1 MAALKHERWGV
12 VEMNAE
18 RLAKRLSGR
27 ASQAMLRTLVLMGK
41 TAPALGGFSGEWY
54 VVTRPVESLSSTI
67 TLLTSSEG
75 KK

>member
-27 ASQAMLRTLVLMGK
+27 ASQAMLWRLVLMGK
-41 TAPALGGFSGEWY
+41 TAPALGGFSGEW
-54 VVTRPVESLSSTI
+54 
-67 TLLTSSEG
+67 
-75 KK
+75 